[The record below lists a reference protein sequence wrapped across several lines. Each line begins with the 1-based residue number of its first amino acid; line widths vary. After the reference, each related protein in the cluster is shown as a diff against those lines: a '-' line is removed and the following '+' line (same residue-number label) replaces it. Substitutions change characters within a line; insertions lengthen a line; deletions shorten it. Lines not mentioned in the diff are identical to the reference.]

1 MPRNIQLQHS
11 APRVKKN
18 RDAVRDVYSTPRKS
32 DPDVI
37 LVDVYGSF
45 DIFHPG
51 LVIIQRPSPDISQ
64 YIPSFS
70 RYCMEML
77 GRGLSRRVPR
87 GADLFAVTKD
97 ERNRNRN
104 TTIIRHD
111 IEPAIVP
118 IFAPFSKWFNVNVS
132 SLSCPIETF
141 GIQDSIYTSV
151 FF

>member
-1 MPRNIQLQHS
+1 
-11 APRVKKN
+11 
-18 RDAVRDVYSTPRKS
+18 
-32 DPDVI
+32 
-37 LVDVYGSF
+37 
-45 DIFHPG
+45 
-51 LVIIQRPSPDISQ
+51 
-64 YIPSFS
+64 
-70 RYCMEML
+70 ML

-87 GADLFAVTKD
+87 GADLFAATKD

-104 TTIIRHD
+104 TTIIRDD

-151 FF
+151 FFYLYLYTVGKVVFNLTHFTWPK